1 MVYGTVFAC
10 YNHSNKKNKTD
21 KISYFRLPSDEGLR
35 RTWLSKIRRQDLP
48 VNYNSIRVCHIHFEE
63 DHFQR
68 DYQVCGFLSVH

>member
-1 MVYGTVFAC
+1 MEIIFDNFSYGLRYC
-10 YNHSNKKNKTD
+10 CCLYNHSNKKNKTD

-48 VNYNSIRVCHIHFEE
+48 VSYNSIRVCHIHFEE

-68 DYQVCGFLSVH
+68 D